1 MDIYQKLAAELPQM
15 SKTQTKIADY
25 ILNNRN
31 SVSFY
36 NVRKLA
42 KLAGVSEASVIRFSV
57 FLGFK
62 GYPELREALQE
73 ATQQHLSVKD
83 RLIMSYHAYQDN
95 EILDVMKDDVNNI
108 LQTLEN
114 TDIEKVKKICAEIIS
129 AQHIFIISCRSA
141 ASLGTFFW
149 YYLNMILDNVTL
161 ITSLSDDIE
170 RLESVTSEDLFI
182 GLSFER
188 YSKATYQIM
197 KFAKEKGCK
206 TISITDTLLSP
217 LIPWSDDYLLSCT
230 KMPTFLDSFVAPLS
244 IINML
249 ITYIGRAKNTDLEKR
264 LQEYDNIWNTFDM
277 FL

>member
-42 KLAGVSEASVIRFSV
+42 QLAGVSEASVIRFSV

-73 ATQQHLSVKD
+73 ATQHHLSVKD

-129 AQHIFIISCRSA
+129 AKHIFIISCRSA

-170 RLESVTSEDLFI
+170 RLETVTSEDLFI

-188 YSKATYQIM
+188 YSKATYQMI

-217 LIPWSDDYLLSCT
+217 LIPWSDSYLLSCT

>member
-42 KLAGVSEASVIRFSV
+42 QLAGVSEASVIRFSV

-73 ATQQHLSVKD
+73 ATQHHLSVKD

-129 AQHIFIISCRSA
+129 AKHIFIISCRSA

-170 RLESVTSEDLFI
+170 RLETVTSEDLFI

-188 YSKATYQIM
+188 YSKVTYQMI

-217 LIPWSDDYLLSCT
+217 LIPWSDSYLLSCT

>member
-25 ILNNRN
+25 ILSNKN

-42 KLAGVSEASVIRFSV
+42 QLAGVSEASVIRFSV

-73 ATQQHLSVKD
+73 ATQQNLSVKD

-129 AQHIFIISCRSA
+129 AEHIFIISCRSA

-170 RLESVTSEDLFI
+170 RLESVTPKDLFI

-188 YSKATYQIM
+188 YSKETFQLM
-197 KFAKEKGCK
+197 KFAKEKNCK

-217 LIPWSDDYLLSCT
+217 LIPCSDDYLLSCT

-264 LQEYDNIWNTFDM
+264 LQEYDNIWSTFDM